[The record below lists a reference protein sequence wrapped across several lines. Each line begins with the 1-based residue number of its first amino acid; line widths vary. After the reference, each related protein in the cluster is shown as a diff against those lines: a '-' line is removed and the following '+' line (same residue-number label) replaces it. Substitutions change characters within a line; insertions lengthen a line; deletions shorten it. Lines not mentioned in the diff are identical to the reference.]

1 MVYGAIRTW
10 GRNYGTSAARA
21 GIAAIAAAAGKGG
34 GGGGGRKGG
43 GRKSRKRN
51 KGRKGVSRTTT
62 KRKSSKTGYEGF
74 TDVQGTITCSKHLK
88 YKTTKL
94 DKTASFIGGQFRHE
108 TQNFGEIKHLPG
120 DEINS
125 QKAVY
130 LTTVYEQADTV
141 GIFNQAIAN
150 QVAATSI
157 LNNPVAPIGINS
169 QSSYKFYLNSCT
181 VKVNLTNMSAGA
193 SNITLYAVMTKNTK
207 TSTADAIND
216 WSEGQ
221 DDTSGTYGQ
230 TAVSPTRIGC
240 IPTQSKLFNM
250 NWWIIDKKKF
260 AVGPGGKI
268 NYTFK
273 FSPRNLV
280 DTEYWARN
288 TYVRG
293 MSIQIFVVTYGQM
306 GRVGTQTGGGGP
318 GAYFDLPIPKPVDW
332 VYNINKHYDSKMV
345 QHFPRSLIQLFA
357 YPGVTLTNVNA
368 PVIVREDD
376 GELEG

>member
-1 MVYGAIRTW
+1 MVFGAIRSW

-21 GIAAIAAAAGKGG
+21 AAAAAIAGAGKGG
-34 GGGGGRKGG
+34 GGGGGRRGG
-43 GRKSRKRN
+43 KKSRRRN
-51 KGRKGVSRTTT
+51 KKRKGISYIAT
-62 KRKSSKTGYEGF
+62 KRKKSNTGYEGF

-94 DKTASFIGGQFRHE
+94 DKTASFLGGQFRHE
-108 TQNFGEIKHLPG
+108 TQNFGEIKHLPA

-125 QKAVY
+125 QKCVY
-130 LTTVYEQADTV
+130 LTTVYEQADTK
-141 GIFNQAIAN
+141 GIFEQAIAN
-150 QVAATSI
+150 QPPVGSI
-157 LNNPVAPIGINS
+157 LNNPVNPIVINQ

-181 VKVNLTNMSAGA
+181 VKVNMTNMSAGS
-193 SNITLYAVMTKNTK
+193 SNIILYAVMAKNTK

-230 TAVSPTRIGC
+230 TAVAPVRIGC

-250 NWWIIDKKKF
+250 NWWVVDKKKF

-288 TYVRG
+288 SYVRG
-293 MSIQIFVVTYGQM
+293 MSIQIFAVTYGQM
-306 GRVGTQTGGGGP
+306 GRVGIQSGGGGNGP
-318 GAYFDLPIPKPVDW
+318 YYDLPIPKPVDW
-332 VYNINKHYDSKMV
+332 IYNINKHYDSKMV
-345 QHFPRSLIQLFA
+345 QHFPRSLIQLFT
-357 YPGVTLTNVNA
+357 YPGIKLSDVNA
-368 PVIVREDD
+368 PVLVREDD
-376 GELEG
+376 GEIEG